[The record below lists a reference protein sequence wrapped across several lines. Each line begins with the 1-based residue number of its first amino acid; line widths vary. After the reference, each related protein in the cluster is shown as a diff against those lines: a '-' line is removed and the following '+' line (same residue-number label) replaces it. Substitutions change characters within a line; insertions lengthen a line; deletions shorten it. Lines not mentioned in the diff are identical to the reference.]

1 MAATGSRVRAT
12 APTLGRVAFLIA
24 LPHLRGSS
32 GCAATED
39 LTLFVSH
46 SRSTGGEVWKLPRN
60 RNEEAVPDEQALVAS
75 S

>member
-1 MAATGSRVRAT
+1 MRHEITQVSERAEEQRCMAATGSRVRAT

-46 SRSTGGEVWKLPRN
+46 SCSTGGEVWKL
-60 RNEEAVPDEQALVAS
+60 S
-75 S
+75 